1 MNPETTKVFSKL
13 FNKNKTELAS
23 HKVELA
29 LVDGIERSLDKI
41 YSDIDRVAGMLNKVG
56 NDAESISKNAVLKV
70 NGAMDSLK
78 KAEDISKELGVDVP
92 QLKQLKQRL
101 EKAEQRA
108 KELIKKATS
117 AQ

>member
-1 MNPETTKVFSKL
+1 MNLEQRIFKTL
-13 FNKNKTELAS
+13 FKEDKTELAT
-23 HKVELA
+23 HKIDLA

-41 YSDIDRVAGMLNKVG
+41 YSDIDRVAVMLNKVG

-92 QLKQLKQRL
+92 ELKQLKQRL

-108 KELIKKATS
+108 KELIKKAAS